1 LLFYLGSAFL
11 VFNTNTAFGQEKRN
25 FYLFPVEIEDVE
37 EEILKFHMI
46 HFSVKTMIAKKV
58 DNMTIHYYNTEAQE
72 KHNFVILNPYNI
84 TQDLAGSYQG

>member
-1 LLFYLGSAFL
+1 
-11 VFNTNTAFGQEKRN
+11 
-25 FYLFPVEIEDVE
+25 
-37 EEILKFHMI
+37 MI

-58 DNMTIHYYNTEAQE
+58 ENMTIHYYNTEAQE